1 MGYYAKPLLCA
12 VIYAIMDWILFIF
25 KRGFHHYLV
34 CGGSETDAWKQLF
47 AKQSCRLEIAQ
58 KEYKLI
64 KVMNGNQGVVK
75 L

>member
-1 MGYYAKPLLCA
+1 MCCNFDKT
-12 VIYAIMDWILFIF
+12 MDWILFIY

-34 CGGSETDAWKQLF
+34 CGESETDAWKQLCN
-47 AKQSCRLEIAQ
+47 KQSCSLEMAQ

>member
-1 MGYYAKPLLCA
+1 MN
-12 VIYAIMDWILFIF
+12 DWLVFIF

-34 CGGSETDAWKQLF
+34 VEGSEELAWDALRK
-47 AKQSCRLEIAQ
+47 KQSCRLEIVK

-64 KVMNGNQGVVK
+64 KVINGSESVIK

>member
-1 MGYYAKPLLCA
+1 MCRYFDKT
-12 VIYAIMDWILFIF
+12 MDWILFIF

-34 CGGSETDAWKQLF
+34 CGESETDAWKQLCN
-47 AKQSCRLEIAQ
+47 KQSCSLEIAQ

>member
-1 MGYYAKPLLCA
+1 ME
-12 VIYAIMDWILFIF
+12 WTLFIF

-34 CGGSETDAWKQLF
+34 SGESEIDAWKQLCNR
-47 AKQSCRLEIAQ
+47 QSCRLEIAR

-75 L
+75 I

>member
-1 MGYYAKPLLCA
+1 
-12 VIYAIMDWILFIF
+12 MDWILFIF

-34 CGGSETDAWKQLF
+34 CGESEKDAWEQLCRR
-47 AKQSCRLEIAQ
+47 QSCRLEIAQ
-58 KEYKLI
+58 KEYRLI